1 MFWSLLATLF
11 LAGCGESVQES
22 PSGVVRASVFV
33 KDQALH
39 YCVWDGERM
48 LIDTSSMGVKVDGV
62 ALFSEVRLQPTRCCE
77 VDESY
82 AVMGGKSLSRN
93 HYRTY
98 TYAVTHL
105 PTGYAYELET
115 RLYDDGYAYRFILP
129 GEGERTVDGEAA
141 EWRVSHCDRVWFA
154 ERNSGWKLK
163 TYAGEWIATAP
174 DSLHCISSQGSVQTM
189 PLLYRCEEA
198 YVLISEAAL
207 YDYSGMRLR
216 AEADG
221 SLRADFTE
229 PKGFSLSGDIRTP
242 WRVTLIAHSLDELVN
257 SDLITNL
264 NPAPDPALFA
274 DMSWIRSGK
283 SLWSWWSEID
293 GRFMTLEGEKEV
305 IDIASSLGVEYST
318 IDEGWESKPDK
329 WQFIDD
335 LVTYGAERNVG
346 LFVWRHWER
355 LNDPTEDY
363 AQMRGFLDSVA
374 AHGIKGVK
382 VDFMNGEG
390 LRQIEFTTTLLRKAA
405 ERQLLVNFHGCQ
417 KPSGEI
423 RTYPNELTREGVRGI
438 ELNRITANYEK
449 QMQKRG
455 LAVAPDRYVPG
466 DENQMLPATHN
477 AALPFT
483 RGVVGAAD
491 YTPTAFTIPGKT
503 TAAHQ
508 MAFALLLNSPLMTI
522 AENPFVLAEDARYA
536 AACELIR
543 QMPTTWDETRVLPPS
558 EVGELVFM
566 ARRKGDMWYLACI
579 NTKPTEVSIPAEF
592 GGDVATNL
600 QLFVDDGTGGLIRQT
615 VSSSLDEPLRI
626 RLTENSGFVLL
637 AHSLERD

>member
-1 MFWSLLATLF
+1 MKHVCWSILAILLLV
-11 LAGCGESVQES
+11 GCGEPVQES
-22 PSGVVRASVFV
+22 PSGTVRASVFV

-62 ALFSEVRLQPTRCCE
+62 ALFSEVSLQPTTCRE

-82 AVMGGKSLSRN
+82 TVPGGKSLSRN
-93 HYRTY
+93 HYRVYTY
-98 TYAVTHL
+98 TVTHL
-105 PTGYAYELET
+105 PTDYAYELET
-115 RLYDDGYAYRFILP
+115 RLYDDGFAYRFILP
-129 GEGERTVDGEAA
+129 GEGARTVEGEVA
-141 EWRVSHCDRVWFA
+141 EWRVIDADRVWFA

-174 DSLHCISSQGSVQTM
+174 DSLHCISSQGPVQTM
-189 PLLYRCEEA
+189 PLLYRCDDT

-221 SLRADFTE
+221 SLHADFTE
-229 PKGFSLSGDIRTP
+229 KNGFMLSDDICTP
-242 WRVTLIAHSLDELVN
+242 WRVTLVAHSLDSLVN

-264 NPAPDPALFA
+264 NPAPDPSLFA
-274 DMSWIRSGK
+274 DTSWIRPGR

-293 GRFMTLEGEKEV
+293 GRFMTLEGEKAV
-305 IDIASSLGVEYST
+305 IDVASSLGVEYST
-318 IDEGWESKPDK
+318 IDEGWESTPDK

-335 LVTYGAERNVG
+335 LVTYGAEHHVG
-346 LFVWRHWER
+346 LFVWRDWAR

-374 AHGIKGVK
+374 AHGVKGVK

-390 LRQIEFTTTLLRKAA
+390 LRQVDFTTTLLRKSA
-405 ERQLLVNFHGCQ
+405 ERHLLVNFHGCQ
-417 KPSGEI
+417 KSSGEI
-423 RTYPNELTREGVRGI
+423 RTWPNELTREGVRGI

-449 QMQKRG
+449 RMRKKG
-455 LAVAPDRYVPG
+455 IMVNPDRYVAG
-466 DENQMLPATHN
+466 DENQMIPATHN
-477 AALPFT
+477 ATLPFT

-491 YTPTAFTIPGKT
+491 YTPIAFTIPGKT

-522 AENPFVLAEDARYA
+522 AENPFVLAKDTRYA
-536 AACELIR
+536 AACELMR
-543 QMPTTWDETRVLPPS
+543 EMPTVWDETRVLPPS

-566 ARRKGDMWYLACI
+566 ARRKGDVTYLVCI
-579 NTKPTEVSIPAEF
+579 NTAPTEVLIPAEF
-592 GGDVATNL
+592 GAVAAKKL
-600 QLFVDDGTGGLIRQT
+600 QLLIDDKSGGLVWQT
-615 VSSSLDEPLRI
+615 VMPSMDEPLRI

-637 AHSLERD
+637 VQ